1 MGNLVF
7 IPAFLLAAAVTF
19 AAVRPVIALARRT
32 AFYDH
37 PTGYKG
43 HHRAT
48 PFLGGLAVLAG
59 FIAAVVAFGQAT
71 DRLWVI
77 LACALGLLAV
87 GTLDDRFP
95 VRPRWRVLAEVAA
108 AIALDAAGLGWTVFG
123 PELLNT
129 LLTIAW
135 VVGLCNAFNLMDNL
149 DGATGTV
156 AGVSAAGIGVVGLT
170 YGDTATAAFAFA
182 LAGACAGF
190 LAHNLARPARIFL
203 GDGGSLPIG
212 FLVAAGAIA
221 ACDGHGLGVTVIPF
235 GALLA
240 GLAIFDTTLVVISR
254 RRAGVP
260 LGTAGRDHLTH
271 RMLSRLGSERRVALV
286 LALVQAWLCLGAIL
300 GAQAGPAALSF
311 VAVFALACGLVA
323 GGVLESVRWR
333 PVREPPPSPQPLP
346 LGADPSSEPGPH
358 YGAAASSNAR

>member
-1 MGNLVF
+1 LVF

-156 AGVSAAGIGVVGLT
+156 AGVAAAGIGVVGLT
-170 YGDTATAAFAFA
+170 HGDTAMAAVGFA
-182 LAGACAGF
+182 LAGACVGF

-212 FLVAAGAIA
+212 FLVAASAIA
-221 ACDGHGLGVTVIPF
+221 VCDGHGLGVAAVPF

-240 GLAIFDTTLVVISR
+240 GLAIFDTALVVVSR

-260 LGTAGRDHLTH
+260 MVTAGRDHLTH
-271 RMLSRLGSERRVALV
+271 RMLLRLGSERRVAIV

-300 GAQAGPAALSF
+300 GAEAGRVALYL
-311 VAVFALACGLVA
+311 VALTALTCGLVA
-323 GGVLESVRWR
+323 IGVLDSVGWR
-333 PVREPPPSPQPLP
+333 PVRKPVPASPPLP
-346 LGADPSSEPGPH
+346 LGPDPAPQPERH
-358 YGAAASSNAR
+358 YEAAASSLKSR